1 VDAQSHVP
9 VTFGLPRSRSASN
22 QGMVD
27 MSLRAFAGL
36 LKSAASHWSD
46 HNASRLGAA
55 LAYYMLLS
63 IAPLVIVV
71 VAVCGIVFNRAVA
84 ESELLLQIRGLVGDS
99 GANTVHMLLDNTRHA
114 RSGVIATVVGILAL
128 LFGAS
133 GVFVELRGSL
143 NTIWDAPPRRSSVW
157 RNLIWQR
164 FVSFAMVLA
173 LALLLLTSLLISA
186 AFTIAGKFF
195 HELIPLHTVVMGQ
208 ALESTIS
215 FAVIWVLFALIFKFV
230 PEVPIAWRDVG
241 IGAGVTALLFTIGKF
256 LLALYIGTA
265 GVGSTYGAAGSL
277 VALVVWVDYSAQ
289 IFFFGAEFTR
299 AYADSFGSHSR
310 RALAEI
316 TEISSE
322 PASKKQSASA

>member
-1 VDAQSHVP
+1 MTLQ
-9 VTFGLPRSRSASN
+9 
-22 QGMVD
+22 
-27 MSLRAFAGL
+27 AFPAL
-36 LKSAASHWSD
+36 LKSAASKWSD

-71 VAVCGIVFNRAVA
+71 VAVCGIVFNRTVA
-84 ESELLLQIRGLVGDS
+84 ERQLLLEMRDLVGDT
-99 GANTVHMLLDNTRHA
+99 GANTVRMLLEHA
-114 RSGVIATVVGILAL
+114 RHTSSGMVATILAVTVL

-143 NTIWDAPPRRSSVW
+143 NTIWDAPPRRSSLW
-157 RNLIWQR
+157 RDLIWQR

-186 AFTIAGKFF
+186 ALTVAGKFF
-195 HELIPLHTVVMGQ
+195 HGLIPLHTVIMGQ
-208 ALESTIS
+208 ALESVIS
-215 FAVIWVLFALIFKFV
+215 FAAIWVLFALIFKFV
-230 PEVPIAWRDVG
+230 PAVPIAWRDVV
-241 IGAGVTALLFTIGKF
+241 IGAGLTAFLFTVGKS

-310 RALAEI
+310 RAREEEGL
-316 TEISSE
+316 E
-322 PASKKQSASA
+322 PPQPTAKKQTASA

>member
-1 VDAQSHVP
+1 M
-9 VTFGLPRSRSASN
+9 TI
-22 QGMVD
+22 
-27 MSLRAFAGL
+27 RAFAGL
-36 LKSAASHWSD
+36 LNSAASQWSD

-84 ESELLLQIRGLVGDS
+84 ERELLLQIRDLVGDS
-99 GANTVHMLLDNTRHA
+99 GANTVRILLDNARHA
-114 RSGVIATVVGILAL
+114 SSGVFATVVGVAAL

-143 NTIWDAPPRRSSVW
+143 NAIWDAPPRRSSIW
-157 RNLIWQR
+157 RDFIWQR

-173 LALLLLTSLLISA
+173 LALLLLTSLLVSA
-186 AFTIAGKFF
+186 GFTIAGKFF
-195 HELIPLHTVVMGQ
+195 HELIPLHTVIMGQ

-215 FAVIWVLFALIFKFV
+215 FVAIWALFALIFKFV
-230 PEVPIAWRDVG
+230 PEVPVAWRDVG

-289 IFFFGAEFTR
+289 LFFFGAEFTR

-310 RALAEI
+310 RALTET

-322 PASKKQSASA
+322 PASKKRTASA

>member
-1 VDAQSHVP
+1 M
-9 VTFGLPRSRSASN
+9 TLG
-22 QGMVD
+22 
-27 MSLRAFAGL
+27 AFAGL
-36 LKSAASHWSD
+36 LKSAASKWSD

-71 VAVCGIVFNRAVA
+71 VAVCGIVFTKAVA
-84 ESELLLQIRGLVGDS
+84 ERELLLQIRDLLGDT
-99 GANTVHMLLDNTRHA
+99 GANTVRILLDNARHINPGGIA
-114 RSGVIATVVGILAL
+114 AIVGVVAL

-143 NTIWDAPPRRSSVW
+143 NTIWDARPRRSSIW
-157 RNLIWQR
+157 REFIWQR
-164 FVSFAMVLA
+164 FVSFVMVLA
-173 LALLLLTSLLISA
+173 FALLLLTSILIST

-195 HELIPLHTVVMGQ
+195 HELIPLHTVVKGQ
-208 ALESTIS
+208 ALESIIS
-215 FAVIWVLFALIFKFV
+215 FTAIWALFALIFKFV
-230 PEVPIAWRDVG
+230 PEVPVAWRDVG
-241 IGAGVTALLFTIGKF
+241 IGAALTALLFTIGKT

-310 RALAEI
+310 RAL
-316 TEISSE
+316 TETADTSSKL
-322 PASKKQSASA
+322 AAKKRSASA

>member
-1 VDAQSHVP
+1 MTLQAF
-9 VTFGLPRSRSASN
+9 TGL
-22 QGMVD
+22 V
-27 MSLRAFAGL
+27 
-36 LKSAASHWSD
+36 KSAASNWSD

-84 ESELLLQIRGLVGDS
+84 ERELLVQIGDLIGDT
-99 GANTVHMLLDNTRHA
+99 GANTVRMLLDNARHT
-114 RSGVIATVVGILAL
+114 RSGVIATIVGVAAL

-143 NTIWDAPPRRSSVW
+143 NTIWDAPPRRSSIW

-164 FVSFAMVLA
+164 FVAFAMILA
-173 LALLLLTSLLISA
+173 LALLLLTSLLAGA

-195 HELIPLHTVVMGQ
+195 HELIPLHTVIMGQ
-208 ALESTIS
+208 MLESIIS
-215 FAVIWVLFALIFKFV
+215 FAAIWVLFALIFKFV
-230 PEVPIAWRDVG
+230 PEVPVAWRDVG
-241 IGAGVTALLFTIGKF
+241 IGAGLTALLFTIGKS
-256 LLALYIGTA
+256 LLAFYIGTA

-299 AYADSFGSHSR
+299 AYADSFGSRSNKS
-310 RALAEI
+310 LAE
-316 TEISSE
+316 TSQISSQ
-322 PASKKQSASA
+322 PAVKKQSASA